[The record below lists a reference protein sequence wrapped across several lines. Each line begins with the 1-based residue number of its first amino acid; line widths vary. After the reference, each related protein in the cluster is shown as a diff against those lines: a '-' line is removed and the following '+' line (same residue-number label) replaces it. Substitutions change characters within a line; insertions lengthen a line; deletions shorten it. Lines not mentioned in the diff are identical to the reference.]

1 MSDRLFEARSI
12 DKTHISGFL
21 PLLTSNTIRRHHD
34 DSRYAVVHAGY
45 GWLSG
50 K

>member
-1 MSDRLFEARSI
+1 MSDRLFEVRSI
-12 DKTHISGFL
+12 DKTHITVFL
-21 PLLTSNTIRRHHD
+21 PLLTSRHHD
-34 DSRYAVVHAGY
+34 DSLYVVVHAGY